1 MLKKEL
7 PLKHIKINY
16 DPIIDTP
23 LEIIAQYPD
32 LYEQKIAENGIDTII
47 YDNDISDNV
56 SFYNITYALNKDCM
70 MFMNLPLE
78 VARFSISNMTDYI
91 IQLLE
96 KSYYVQFLCDPYWVS
111 NYVSYQKE
119 HDEHPMLIYGFDT
132 VNKYFLAQDY
142 FDYKQK
148 TKQLVS
154 FKDIDASYYY
164 SSFSQRPDEYQLLN
178 ACVLHCSKIVNTKA
192 KEINCDLIKQS
203 LINFLNCYPY
213 TKVETE
219 GIY

>member
-91 IQLLE
+91 IQLLG
-96 KSYYVQFLCDPYWVS
+96 KSPIMFNFYVI
-111 NYVSYQKE
+111 
-119 HDEHPMLIYGFDT
+119 LIG
-132 VNKYFLAQDY
+132 
-142 FDYKQK
+142 
-148 TKQLVS
+148 LVTMYRTR
-154 FKDIDASYYY
+154 K
-164 SSFSQRPDEYQLLN
+164 N
-178 ACVLHCSKIVNTKA
+178 MMNTQ
-192 KEINCDLIKQS
+192 C
-203 LINFLNCYPY
+203 
-213 TKVETE
+213 
-219 GIY
+219 

>member
-111 NYVSYQKE
+111 NYVSY
-119 HDEHPMLIYGFDT
+119 
-132 VNKYFLAQDY
+132 
-142 FDYKQK
+142 
-148 TKQLVS
+148 
-154 FKDIDASYYY
+154 
-164 SSFSQRPDEYQLLN
+164 
-178 ACVLHCSKIVNTKA
+178 
-192 KEINCDLIKQS
+192 
-203 LINFLNCYPY
+203 
-213 TKVETE
+213 
-219 GIY
+219 